1 MIEHYQQSDPI
12 ATGLMKELVLHAE
25 SFLQMLFQNKP
36 KRVSLVGGLAQFVE
50 PLLSEKTQAQLSK
63 PLADAPSGSL
73 LLINREIDRQTVL

>member
-1 MIEHYQQSDPI
+1 VIEHYQQSDPI

-63 PLADAPSGSL
+63 PLADALSGSF
-73 LLINREIDRQTVL
+73 LLINNLGQQPND